1 MSVLTEAY
9 TLRNGTE
16 IPKIGFGTWL
26 LEEGD
31 ECYDAVADALRLG
44 YRHIDTARAYGNEA
58 SVGRAVRDS
67 GIPRE
72 QIYVTSKLP
81 AQAKAYDRALEQFEI
96 TMDQIGLDYL
106 DLYLIHAPWP
116 WDEIGKD
123 CRLENQQIWK
133 AMEEFLA
140 SGRVKAIGV
149 SNFETDDLVSLLPA
163 CETLPMVNQIK
174 WFIGLDPSATVATC
188 ADHGIVVEAY
198 SPFAHGLIVNH
209 PEIGDIAAGYGV
221 SAPQLC
227 IRYLLQHGAVVL
239 PKATTTAH
247 IAQNAELDFEI
258 SDADLAV
265 LDANARH
272 RPARRRHGVPLVVAL
287 RGHRASGR
295 SGGDPV
301 RSRCGCPRG
310 RPGFGSPRRSCGR
323 CCGCRT

>member
-16 IPKIGFGTWL
+16 IPKVGFGTWL
-26 LEEGD
+26 LDEGD
-31 ECYDAVADALRLG
+31 ECYNAVADALRLG

-67 GIPRE
+67 GISRE
-72 QIYVTSKLP
+72 QLYVTSKLP
-81 AQAKAYDRALEQFEI
+81 AQAKAYDRALEEFEV

-149 SNFETDDLVSLLPA
+149 SNFETDDLESLLPA
-163 CETLPMVNQIK
+163 CEVLPMVNQIK

-188 ADHGIVVEAY
+188 AENDIVVEAY

-209 PEIGDIAAGYGV
+209 PEIGDIAARYDV

-227 IRYLLQHGAVVL
+227 IRYLLQRGAVVL

-265 LDANARH
+265 LDAMRDTDKHEDAMEFRW
-272 RPARRRHGVPLVVAL
+272 
-287 RGHRASGR
+287 S
-295 SGGDPV
+295 
-301 RSRCGCPRG
+301 
-310 RPGFGSPRRSCGR
+310 
-323 CCGCRT
+323 